1 MNAQL
6 SSPMMT
12 KGCGKFLETAIHN
25 SRVLFD
31 RILSYIQEKL
41 PATIDLVAGSL
52 NIY

>member
-1 MNAQL
+1 
-6 SSPMMT
+6 MMFIGNW
-12 KGCGKFLETAIHN
+12 GCFTGKLFRKAATYN